1 MQPLRTRAVR
11 FRLRRY
17 YSNRSRVPRIIE
29 ISIRSGTLVI
39 GTGVDRFTR
48 GCVSKGGER
57 ERERE
62 RERQGI
68 CCRAVSIEARS
79 IADAR

>member
-1 MQPLRTRAVR
+1 MQSEPLRTRAVR

-17 YSNRSRVPRIIE
+17 YSNRSRVPRIID
-29 ISIRSGTLVI
+29 ISIRSGALVI
-39 GTGVDRFTR
+39 GTGVDRFTG
-48 GCVSKGGER
+48 GCVSKEER

-62 RERQGI
+62 RDKVR
-68 CCRAVSIEARS
+68 CRAVSIEARS